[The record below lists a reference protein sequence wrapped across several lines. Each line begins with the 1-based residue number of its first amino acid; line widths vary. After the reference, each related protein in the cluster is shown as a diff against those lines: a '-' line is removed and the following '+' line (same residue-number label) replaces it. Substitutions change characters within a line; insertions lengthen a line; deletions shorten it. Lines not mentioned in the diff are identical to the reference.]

1 MSKSS
6 YKNGDLIVIDE
17 PGGKVHIFWT
27 DKKYGTRICRPSM
40 VENGTGGQWD
50 TPWLLLKR
58 GIDPADFKDEVR
70 KLGRPICEECLK
82 LCPIGK
88 DEEG

>member
-1 MSKSS
+1 MSESM
-6 YKNGDLIVIDE
+6 YRNGDLIVIDE

-27 DKKYGTRICRPSM
+27 DEKYGIHICRPSM
-40 VENGTGGQWD
+40 VKSGTGRQGS

-58 GIDPADFKDEVR
+58 DVNPANFRKEVS

-82 LCPIGK
+82 LCHGGK
-88 DEEG
+88 